1 MPNAIDHLGLLFFLI
16 SEGDDTVVKE
26 RRNVRKGLWAKMQ
39 QITLEMVN
47 VILSKDRL
55 YILTT

>member
-1 MPNAIDHLGLLFFLI
+1 MF
-16 SEGDDTVVKE
+16 EGDDTVLKE
-26 RRNVRKGLWAKMQ
+26 RRNVRKGPWAKMQ
-39 QITLEMVN
+39 QIILEIVN